1 MNTTPRTV
9 LSIGLL
15 GSALALTGCSSDAD
29 EATPS
34 PTTSTVAEPTETP
47 SETADPTATEEP
59 DDGSLLDGEQEVEI
73 GTYAGTFIAPS
84 VEGGVITVE
93 DPAASEVPAQWVI
106 TPIEGSGETYQ
117 LMTVAL
123 TDGVASCLSLP
134 LEGDVSLATCDAADT
149 AQTFRVTALDSPE
162 MVSLS
167 SSAGFLGVNP
177 DDGMLEV
184 FPSGDQLSSTFTLVA
199 K

>member
-29 EATPS
+29 DAAPS

-47 SETADPTATEEP
+47 SETTAPAPTEAPEG
-59 DDGSLLDGEQEVEI
+59 GSLLDGQQEVEI

-84 VEGGVITVE
+84 VEGGVVTVE

-106 TPIEGSGETYQ
+106 TPVEGSGETYQ

-123 TDGVASCLSLP
+123 TDGAASCLALP
-134 LEGDVSLATCDAADT
+134 MDADVSLATCDAADP

-162 MVSLS
+162 QVSLS
-167 SSAGFLGVNP
+167 SSAGFLGVDP

-199 K
+199 R